1 VKWYIKSRYQLEQGE
16 RKEQMMH
23 RPVAYLTIAALA
35 IAATAS
41 ATLATSITL
50 IGQFDYP
57 STGASTVPR
66 GINSGGLIVGSV
78 DFPDG
83 SAAGFVRLKNGT
95 YKELTDPSGNG
106 LDTQAAGINDTGE
119 IVGFYENGGTSAII
133 GFTLVN
139 GVYSDFLGAP
149 ATCNGQ
155 PCTADLMDIND
166 KGDLVGGWFGPN
178 SAPEQAFA
186 VLGGVFTPITNA
198 LLSNLAAAFSISNN
212 SAWVVGSYFD
222 KTPLEHGFLY
232 TVAGGAIRPINFPG
246 AVQTVIVGINNRGTI
261 TGRYVD
267 AGAVWHGIALI
278 AGKWAT
284 YDFPGAN
291 KFTALGYIN
300 DGNIATGRYTDTAGI
315 THGLALHV
323 TP

>member
-1 VKWYIKSRYQLEQGE
+1 
-16 RKEQMMH
+16 MMH

-106 LDTQAAGINDTGE
+106 LDTQATGINDAGE

-166 KGDLVGGWFGPN
+166 KGDLVGGWFPPS

-186 VLGGVFTPITNA
+186 VLGGVFTPITNSTF
-198 LLSNLAAAFSISNN
+198 LSNVAAAIAISNN
-212 SAWVVGSYFD
+212 SAWVVGGFSD
-222 KTPLEHGFLY
+222 KKLLSHGFLY
-232 TVAGGAIRPINFPG
+232 SVSGGAIKIVDFPG
-246 AVQTVIVGINNRGTI
+246 AIQTTIVGINNRGTI

-267 AGAVWHGIALI
+267 AGGVAHGIALI
-278 AGKWAT
+278 SGKWAT

-291 KFTALGYIN
+291 KFTSLGYIN